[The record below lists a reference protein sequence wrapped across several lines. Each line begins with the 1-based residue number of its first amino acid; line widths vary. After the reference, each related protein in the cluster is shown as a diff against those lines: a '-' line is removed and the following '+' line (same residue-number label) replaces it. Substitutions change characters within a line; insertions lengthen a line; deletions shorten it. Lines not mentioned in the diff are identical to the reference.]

1 MKSETIFFCI
11 LLLVFSSLLYSCA
24 GTQKLPKKVT
34 RELIGN
40 PVFEQAHLG
49 VAVYNATTG
58 NYLYQHNSRKYFVPA
73 SNVKIPTL
81 YAGMKYLTDSL
92 PGLQYAEQT
101 DTVFI
106 TPTGDPSFLHPDYK
120 QHPVFDFLKKQ
131 HKPIVIENHNW
142 KTEALGYGWAWDDY
156 LGAYMVER
164 SPMPVYGNFIKWIQ
178 ERSAEE
184 RNGIKDTATLI
195 FTDPEINW
203 DVKFSENRH
212 GVFNVTRPRTENSY
226 TITEGKQSHGELH
239 VPFVT
244 NGLQAALELLKDT
257 LHKEITV
264 SAGQS
269 HSFMNQQIIFSQPV
283 DSLFQPLMH
292 RSDNFFAEQ
301 TLLMVSNQLL
311 GYMDEQKLIDTLLKT
326 DLKEFPQKPKW
337 VDGSG
342 LSRYNLFTPE
352 DFVWLLNKM
361 KNEFG
366 LERLK
371 TIFATGNKGT
381 LRNYYKEEAGFI
393 FAKTGTLSNHVALS
407 GFLLTNDNQLLIF
420 SVLVNNHTA
429 PTTAVRRVV
438 ETFLKTI
445 RKTTK

>member
-1 MKSETIFFCI
+1 
-11 LLLVFSSLLYSCA
+11 
-24 GTQKLPKKVT
+24 
-34 RELIGN
+34 
-40 PVFEQAHLG
+40 
-49 VAVYNATTG
+49 
-58 NYLYQHNSRKYFVPA
+58 
-73 SNVKIPTL
+73 
-81 YAGMKYLTDSL
+81 
-92 PGLQYAEQT
+92 
-101 DTVFI
+101 
-106 TPTGDPSFLHPDYK
+106 
-120 QHPVFDFLKKQ
+120 
-131 HKPIVIENHNW
+131 
-142 KTEALGYGWAWDDY
+142 
-156 LGAYMVER
+156 
-164 SPMPVYGNFIKWIQ
+164 
-178 ERSAEE
+178 
-184 RNGIKDTATLI
+184 
-195 FTDPEINW
+195 
-203 DVKFSENRH
+203 
-212 GVFNVTRPRTENSY
+212 
-226 TITEGKQSHGELH
+226 
-239 VPFVT
+239 
-244 NGLQAALELLKDT
+244 